1 MTTIEHGIQGFSTA
15 AIRATAQLLNKLS
28 ADDQERIAQAVEGG
42 ASLEMVH
49 AFRDGETVVRLDLV
63 DAAGARHNVATVES
77 RMPTK
82 Q

>member
-1 MTTIEHGIQGFSTA
+1 MTTIEYGIQVFSSA
-15 AIRATAQLLNKLS
+15 ALRATSQLLNKLS

-63 DAAGARHNVATVES
+63 DASGTRHNVVTLAGI
-77 RMPTK
+77 MPTM